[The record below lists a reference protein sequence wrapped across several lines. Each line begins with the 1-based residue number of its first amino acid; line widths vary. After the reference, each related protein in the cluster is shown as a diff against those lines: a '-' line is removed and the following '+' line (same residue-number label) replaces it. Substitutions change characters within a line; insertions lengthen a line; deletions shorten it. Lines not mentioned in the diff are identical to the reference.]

1 MADLVRVRKIT
12 LPDGSQPFYM
22 DGRIILSTLP
32 QFITVNLSKPILA
45 DGEDY
50 QDSWPRQFSFT
61 SVGRIFANS
70 AGELRQTLTFLDTTL
85 GLRNRRFY
93 LNDDRYWQV
102 RSLGM
107 HFTMPYAGI
116 RTQYIELELYMQV
129 LDPYLRDGVGGL
141 YRSW

>member
-12 LPDGSQPFYM
+12 LPDGSQPFNM

-61 SVGRIFANS
+61 SVGRIFADS
-70 AGELRQTLTFLDTTL
+70 AGQLRQFIQQIDAAL

-93 LNDDRYWQV
+93 LNDRYWQV

-107 HFTMPYAGI
+107 HFMMPYAGI